1 MSPKSFPKIILLI
14 LGLPGAQQGW
24 STPILSPPSLPRGA
38 QQNQGA
44 QSFSPAL
51 RAKHGGEKAPSPG
64 AASRDC
70 GRAAF
75 PWELLIE
82 LQKPNG
88 GAAPCPL
95 PGCLHKRKWQP
106 RPRCCHP
113 ALEPEGRT
121 LLGQRRCQ
129 DGGRGWHQRGELSH
143 SSPSILGAATGTKGG
158 QQLGGATSEA
168 LLWKSFIPDARSP
181 APQSPSPKSCSQGG
195 GGARHPAVP
204 QPRAAHGGCIKI
216 LI

>member
-24 STPILSPPSLPRGA
+24 STPILSPPSLPGGA

-44 QSFSPAL
+44 QGFSPAL

-64 AASRDC
+64 ATSRDC

-106 RPRCCHP
+106 QPRCCHP

-158 QQLGGATSEA
+158 SSRAVPPPRLCSGNDLSLT
-168 LLWKSFIPDARSP
+168 P
-181 APQSPSPKSCSQGG
+181 APQPCSP
-195 GGARHPAVP
+195 PAP
-204 QPRAAHGGCIKI
+204 NRAARVGGEPGTR
-216 LI
+216 LRPSHELPTGAV